1 MKVVADYD
9 KCCAAGQCAIL
20 APDVFDQD
28 EDDGIVQVLDPEPPA
43 RLHDAVLQAVTACPG
58 SALKALR

>member
-9 KCCAAGQCAIL
+9 KCCAAGQCAVL

-28 EDDGIVQVLDPEPPA
+28 EDDGVVVILDEEPA
-43 RLHDAVLQAVTACPG
+43 AVLHDAVLRAVTACPG
-58 SALKALR
+58 AALRVVR